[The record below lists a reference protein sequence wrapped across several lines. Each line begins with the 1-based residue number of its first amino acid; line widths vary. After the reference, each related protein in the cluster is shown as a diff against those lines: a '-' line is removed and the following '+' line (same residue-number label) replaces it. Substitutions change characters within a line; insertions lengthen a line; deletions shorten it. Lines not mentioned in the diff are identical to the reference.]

1 MRVILN
7 FFLAIFGFLLISAL
21 PSLIFSEEK
30 IGFFLMQYGQSMSTI
45 VQNLFQPES
54 WKFLGS
60 QALGSPKEYPLFPM
74 LWERYLYSMTIF
86 AASLIIAILVA
97 YVFMIIVHIVP
108 KKMKNVLISISS
120 IIEAL
125 PDAFIIVSIQLLIIW
140 IFKKTNIL
148 IAQIAV
154 FNNDIYAVPIIC
166 LSIIPTFL
174 LFKTIL
180 FLIDEEEAK
189 LYIDLA
195 RVKGLSGLK
204 ILLVHTF
211 RNVLYSLFY
220 RSKLIFAF
228 MLSNLFIIEVIFNMN
243 GALQFLITARGAE
256 FIVGALLIFTPFF
269 LFFSIAEK
277 VMLQQTGESRDLA

>member
-1 MRVILN
+1 MRMILN
-7 FFLAIFGFLLISAL
+7 FILTIFGFLLISAL
-21 PSLIFSEEK
+21 PALIFSEER
-30 IGFFLMQYGQSMSTI
+30 IGIFIKQYGQTMYFTL
-45 VQNLFQPES
+45 QNLFQPDK
-54 WKFLGS
+54 WQFLGS
-60 QALGSPKEYPLFPM
+60 QSFGAQKVYPLFPM
-74 LWERYLYSMTIF
+74 LWERYLYSMTVF
-86 AASLIIAILVA
+86 AVSLVIAIAVA

-108 KKMKNVLISISS
+108 KKMKSVLVSISS
-120 IIEAL
+120 VIEAL
-125 PDAFIIVSIQLLIIW
+125 PDAFIIVSIQLLIIG
-140 IFKKTNIL
+140 IFKKTNVL

-154 FNNDIYAVPIIC
+154 FNSDIYAVPIFC

-180 FLIDEEEAK
+180 FLIDEEKSK

-220 RSKLIFAF
+220 RAKLIFAF

-243 GALQFLITARGAE
+243 GAMQFLLSARGAE
-256 FIVGALLIFTPFF
+256 FIVGATLIFTPFF
-269 LFFSIAEK
+269 IFFSLAEK
-277 VMLQQTGESRDLA
+277 VMLQQTGESRDIA